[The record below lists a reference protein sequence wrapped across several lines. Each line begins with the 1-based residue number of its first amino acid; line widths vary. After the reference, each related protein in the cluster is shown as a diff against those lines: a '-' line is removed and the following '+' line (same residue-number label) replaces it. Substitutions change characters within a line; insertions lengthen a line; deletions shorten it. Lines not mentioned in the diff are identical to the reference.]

1 MNDAFDKTTAT
12 LDKTTFGMELDKRLD
27 EVIAWA
33 VKECPDKNAS
43 PRYAD
48 FEQVRKQFHH
58 IATGEIKS
66 LSSQAAAEPED
77 GGPQYINDNPAPW
90 P

>member
-1 MNDAFDKTTAT
+1 MTDNIEHSEFCN
-12 LDKTTFGMELDKRLD
+12 ELDKRLD

-33 VKECPDKNAS
+33 VLACPLKEVNLA
-43 PRYAD
+43 YAD
-48 FEQVRKQFHH
+48 FEKIRFDFQQIALGKVKNHH
-58 IATGEIKS
+58 REKP
-66 LSSQAAAEPED
+66 EPED

>member
-1 MNDAFDKTTAT
+1 MTENIDHAAFSS
-12 LDKTTFGMELDKRLD
+12 ELDKRLD

-33 VKECPDKNAS
+33 VLTCPVKEANLA
-43 PRYAD
+43 YAD
-48 FEQVRKQFHH
+48 FEKIRSDFRQIALGKAKSHH
-58 IATGEIKS
+58 REKP
-66 LSSQAAAEPED
+66 EPED

>member
-1 MNDAFDKTTAT
+1 MTENIDTSPFCQ
-12 LDKTTFGMELDKRLD
+12 ELDKRLD

-33 VKECPDKNAS
+33 VMQCPLKESNLA
-43 PRYAD
+43 YAD
-48 FEQVRKQFHH
+48 FEKVRFDFQQVALGKK
-58 IATGEIKS
+58 KS
-66 LSSQAAAEPED
+66 YQEGEPEPER

>member
-1 MNDAFDKTTAT
+1 MNKD
-12 LDKTTFGMELDKRLD
+12 LDKTTFGMELDRRLD

-33 VKECPDKNAS
+33 VLECPNKDAC

-48 FEQVRKQFHH
+48 FEMVRREFHRVASGDAAQH
-58 IATGEIKS
+58 A
-66 LSSQAAAEPED
+66 QPAAEPED